1 MLCLKR
7 GLRKAVAKNPPTTQS
22 RDQDTSK
29 ERALSSPFSHV
40 LAFELE
46 KKKNP
51 TALQQQIPQ
60 NRQGEINS
68 LENTFQVHGAIN
80 KQGLKATPSPKVK

>member
-1 MLCLKR
+1 M
-7 GLRKAVAKNPPTTQS
+7 AKNPRTTQS
-22 RDQDTSK
+22 RDQDISK
-29 ERALSSPFSHV
+29 ELALSSPFSHV

-46 KKKNP
+46 KKNP
-51 TALQQQIPQ
+51 IALQQQIPQ